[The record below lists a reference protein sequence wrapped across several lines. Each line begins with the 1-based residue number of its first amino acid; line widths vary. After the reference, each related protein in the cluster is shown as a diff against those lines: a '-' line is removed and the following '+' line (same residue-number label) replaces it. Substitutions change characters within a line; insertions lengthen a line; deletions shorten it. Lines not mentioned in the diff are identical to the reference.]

1 MSLDRFRLFVS
12 AARHVS
18 FTQASRERRI
28 SQPAVSRQ
36 LKILQEDFGITLF
49 KKKGRGV
56 ELTDSGRAFLKE
68 VTTILSQVEDLKKSC
83 QVPNSE
89 SLTIA
94 ACRGPSA
101 VRLPSLMARFKASHP
116 LVNLTLFPGNST
128 EIRPWLK
135 ASTVDLAFINT
146 PPASPLYYVEPYRS
160 ERLTAF
166 VFPTH
171 PLAKKPVQASDSVT
185 IPLIVRAGRPT
196 QTRTEKEILGY
207 KNRNIKLTVT
217 MRCGSSRSVKETVAR
232 GAGVGILYHD
242 AIKQE
247 IDRGEFKPVKIPGLD
262 LQRRS
267 YIVYSKE
274 KPLSRVAQEFLALL
288 RDSKAGDS
296 PGETMTLQPQPK
308 LSIATRVHL
317 LRSKPLS

>member
-1 MSLDRFRLFVS
+1 
-12 AARHVS
+12 
-18 FTQASRERRI
+18 
-28 SQPAVSRQ
+28 
-36 LKILQEDFGITLF
+36 
-49 KKKGRGV
+49 
-56 ELTDSGRAFLKE
+56 
-68 VTTILSQVEDLKKSC
+68 
-83 QVPNSE
+83 
-89 SLTIA
+89 
-94 ACRGPSA
+94 
-101 VRLPSLMARFKASHP
+101 
-116 LVNLTLFPGNST
+116 
-128 EIRPWLK
+128 
-135 ASTVDLAFINT
+135 
-146 PPASPLYYVEPYRS
+146 
-160 ERLTAF
+160 
-166 VFPTH
+166 
-171 PLAKKPVQASDSVT
+171 
-185 IPLIVRAGRPT
+185 
-196 QTRTEKEILGY
+196 
-207 KNRNIKLTVT
+207 
-217 MRCGSSRSVKETVAR
+217 VKETVAR